1 MERYQRQLERQ
12 TDQHH
17 AQAQLR
23 QRAWQTCCSQGL
35 TDADEAQ
42 RTGVGVEQRH
52 TEQQERGTGGRQ
64 HHVLDAGF
72 QRTLVEEGVSHQT
85 VDRYR
90 EQFQTDEQPG
100 QVLRADQHQTTGGG
114 HQDQQVQFF
123 AVARVTRTAIT
134 EIGVG
139 KGDAGEGGDQ
149 DHRHVQAGEGIDL
162 QQRGH
167 GQRRDFQRRQ
177 DRQQGQVQTRHRNQE
192 GLRVVAAPGDCQ
204 HHHDNGEAGD
214 QQWRKRNKVLNREF
228 HSALTGPKRVERR
241 RCRATAARHAWWR
254 QRCRGTVAGRR
265 RDKSATPPDRAP

>member
-17 AQAQLR
+17 AQTQLS
-23 QRAWQTCCSQGL
+23 QRARQASRSQSL
-35 TDADEAQ
+35 TDTDEAQ
-42 RTGVGVEQRH
+42 RTRVGVQQRH

-90 EQFQTDEQPG
+90 EQFQTDEQTG
-100 QVLRADQHQTTGGG
+100 QVLRADQNQTTGGG

-123 AVARVTRTAIT
+123 TVARVARAAIT
-134 EIGVG
+134 QIGVG
-139 KGDAGEGGDQ
+139 EGDAGEGGDQ
-149 DHRHVQAGEGIDL
+149 DQRHVQASEGVDL
-162 QQRGH
+162 QQWGH
-167 GQRRDFQRRQ
+167 GQRRDFQGWQ
-177 DRQQGQVQTRHRNQE
+177 DRQQGQVQTGDRDQE

-228 HSALTGPKRVERR
+228 HSALTGPKRVE
-241 RCRATAARHAWWR
+241 
-254 QRCRGTVAGRR
+254 
-265 RDKSATPPDRAP
+265 